1 MTVPQALVNR
11 WGRGIVIQR
20 GADAAVCFSS
30 GLAHE
35 FNDIRRL
42 VQRPSGMPPPKI
54 ALRTRSL
61 RMPLRK
67 SLMAA
72 ADLKVSGVELDV
84 RSEIP
89 YRDFTQTAIRQ
100 LRTQLADMRLTV
112 SALTFITRRGYNVME
127 ELDRRVEATR
137 QVMKLARALGTDI
150 VVNQI
155 GLIPDAADSTDR
167 ALLLEVLRDLGN
179 YGQHAGAL
187 LCAETGT
194 EAGPALRKLLD
205 ELPQGALGVALN
217 PGQLVVN
224 GFDPQEAASTLA
236 PFVRHVYAIDGVRD
250 RARGRGT
257 EVRLGRGS
265 VDFPAV
271 FAALGECDYRGSVTV
286 APVDA
291 EEPVHEAQQAVSYLT
306 NLW

>member
-1 MTVPQALVNR
+1 
-11 WGRGIVIQR
+11 
-20 GADAAVCFSS
+20 
-30 GLAHE
+30 
-35 FNDIRRL
+35 
-42 VQRPSGMPPPKI
+42 MPPPRL

-61 RMPLRK
+61 RLPLRK
-67 SLMAA
+67 ALIAA
-72 ADLKVSGVELDV
+72 ADLGVSGVELDV
-84 RSEIP
+84 RTELP
-89 YRDFTQTAIRQ
+89 YRELTQTAIRQ

-112 SALTFITRRGYNVME
+112 SAVTFVTRRGYNVME
-127 ELDRRVEATR
+127 ELDRRVDATR

-155 GLIPDAADSTDR
+155 GLISESAESTER

-187 LCAETGT
+187 LCAETGSESGST
-194 EAGPALRKLLD
+194 LRKLLD

-224 GFDPQEAASTLA
+224 GFDPQEASTALA
-236 PFVRHVYAIDGVRD
+236 PFTRHVYAIDGVRD

-271 FAALGECDYRGSVTV
+271 FAALEECDYRGSITV
-286 APVDA
+286 APIDA
-291 EEPVHEAQQAVSYLT
+291 EEPIYDAQQAASYLK